1 MFKLVKVEESGALS
15 VFEGT
20 DNAWAVAQGF
30 ILKDVEKDYFG
41 NYYLVSEGPKVDLA
55 EVKKVHKE
63 RINSWRDSAEQ
74 GGFEYLGKMFDSD
87 PISCTRMM
95 GSAITAQTALG
106 RSRSFSI
113 SWTCQDNS
121 QILLDAAQLIGLTVA
136 LAEHSSRCHAKALEL
151 KSLVDSALT
160 VEEVSAITWDTEL
173 EKSNEESEEPTGEDS
188 QEEPAEPSNSDT
200 TVNSILDKG
209 E

>member
-1 MFKLVKVEESGALS
+1 MFKLVKVEDSGALS

-20 DNAWAVAQGF
+20 DNAWAVAQDF
-30 ILKDVEKDYFG
+30 VLKDVEKDYFG

-55 EVKKVHKE
+55 MVKKTHKE
-63 RINSWRDSAEQ
+63 KINSWRDSVEQ
-74 GGFEYLGKMFDSD
+74 GGFMYLGKVFDSD

-106 RSRSFSI
+106 RSKSFSI

-121 QILLDAAQLIGLTVA
+121 QIVLDAAQLIGLTVA
-136 LAEHSSRCHAKALEL
+136 LAEHSSRCHARALEL

-173 EKSNEESEEPTGEDS
+173 EKSNEESEEPTGEDP
-188 QEEPAEPSNSDT
+188 QEESAEPSNSDI